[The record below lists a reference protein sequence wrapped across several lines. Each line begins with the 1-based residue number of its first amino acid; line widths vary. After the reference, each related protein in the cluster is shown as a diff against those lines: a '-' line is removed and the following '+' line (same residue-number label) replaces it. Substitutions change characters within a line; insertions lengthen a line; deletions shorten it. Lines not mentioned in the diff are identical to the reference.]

1 MAEEAKSG
9 ATPLEGDGKRILL
22 ILGTPK
28 SDGLCHALAEAYSNG
43 ARAQGHVVRQLRLG
57 ELQFDPILR
66 EGYGQHQALEPDLL
80 EAQRQIHW
88 AEHLVFVYPVWW
100 GGVPALLKG
109 FFDRTFLPG
118 FAFKYRNRSQLWDKL
133 LSGRTADL
141 LVTLDTPPWYFRW
154 IYGAPAHRQMVRT
167 ILGFCGIKTRRLSEF
182 APVRPSSEEQRQGW
196 LRRAERLGVRA

>member
-1 MAEEAKSG
+1 MVEETKSG

-28 SDGLCHALAEAYSNG
+28 RDSLCHALAEAYSSG
-43 ARAQGHVVRQLRLG
+43 ARGQGHVVRQLRLG

-66 EGYGQHQALEPDLL
+66 EGFGQQQTLEPDLL

-167 ILGFCGIKTRRLSEF
+167 ILGFCGIKTRRLTEF
-182 APVRPSSEEQRQGW
+182 APVRPSSEEQRQGG
-196 LRRAERLGVRA
+196 LRKAEGLGVRA

>member
-1 MAEEAKSG
+1 MVDEAKSG
-9 ATPLEGDGKRILL
+9 ATPLEGDGKRILM

-28 SDGLCHALAEAYSNG
+28 QDSLCHAIAEAYSNG
-43 ARAQGHVVRQLRLG
+43 ARGKGHVVRQIRLG
-57 ELQFDPILR
+57 DLQFDPILR
-66 EGYGQHQALEPDLL
+66 EGYGQNQALEPDLL

-100 GGVPALLKG
+100 GGIPALLKG

-133 LSGRTADL
+133 LTGRTADL

-167 ILGFCGIKTRRLSEF
+167 ILGFCGIKTRRLTEF

-196 LRRAERLGVRA
+196 LRKAESLGVRA

>member
-1 MAEEAKSG
+1 MTESKSG

-22 ILGTPK
+22 VLGTPK
-28 SDGLCHALAEAYSNG
+28 KDSLCHALAEAYSHG
-43 ARAQGHVVRQLRLG
+43 ARGKGHVVRQIKLG
-57 ELQFDPILR
+57 EMQFDPVLR
-66 EGYGQHQALEPDLL
+66 DGYEQSQNLEPDLL
-80 EAQRQIHW
+80 EAQRLIHW

-109 FFDRTFLPG
+109 FFDRVFLPG

-133 LSGRTADL
+133 LKGRSADL
-141 LVTLDTPPWYFRW
+141 LVTMDTPPWYFRW

-182 APVRPSSEEQRQGW
+182 APVRPSSEQQRQNW
-196 LRRAERLGVRA
+196 LRKAEALGAKA

>member
-1 MAEEAKSG
+1 MVEETKSG

-28 SDGLCHALAEAYSNG
+28 RDSLCHALAEAYSSG
-43 ARAQGHVVRQLRLG
+43 ARGQGHVVRQLRLG

-66 EGYGQHQALEPDLL
+66 EGFGQQQTLEPDLL

-167 ILGFCGIKTRRLSEF
+167 ILGFCGIKTRRLTEF

-196 LRRAERLGVRA
+196 LRKAEGLGVRA

>member
-1 MAEEAKSG
+1 MRR
-9 ATPLEGDGKRILL
+9 DFFKRI
-22 ILGTPK
+22 
-28 SDGLCHALAEAYSNG
+28 
-43 ARAQGHVVRQLRLG
+43 
-57 ELQFDPILR
+57 
-66 EGYGQHQALEPDLL
+66 GQQQTLEPDLL

-109 FFDRTFLPG
+109 SFDRTFLPG
-118 FAFKYRNRSQLWDKL
+118 FPFKYRNRSPLSDKL

-167 ILGFCGIKTRRLSEF
+167 ILGFCGIKTRRLTEF

-196 LRRAERLGVRA
+196 LRKADGLGVRA

>member
-1 MAEEAKSG
+1 MVEETKSG

-28 SDGLCHALAEAYSNG
+28 HDSFCHAIAEAYSSG
-43 ARAQGHVVRQLRLG
+43 ARGQGHVVRQLRLG

-66 EGYGQHQALEPDLL
+66 EGFGQQQTLEPDLL

-167 ILGFCGIKTRRLSEF
+167 ILGFCGIKTRRLTEF

-196 LRRAERLGVRA
+196 LRKAEGLGVRA

>member
-1 MAEEAKSG
+1 MVEETKSG
-9 ATPLEGDGKRILL
+9 ATPLEGDGKHILL

-28 SDGLCHALAEAYSNG
+28 RDSLCHALAEAYSSG
-43 ARAQGHVVRQLRLG
+43 ARGQGHVVRQLRLG

-66 EGYGQHQALEPDLL
+66 EGFGQQQTLEPDLL

-167 ILGFCGIKTRRLSEF
+167 ILGFCGIKTRRLTEF

-196 LRRAERLGVRA
+196 LRKAEGLGVRA

>member
-1 MAEEAKSG
+1 MSEETKSG
-9 ATPLEGDGKRILL
+9 ATPLEGDGKRILM

-28 SDGLCHALAEAYSNG
+28 NNSFCHALGEAYAQG
-43 ARAQGHVVRQLRLG
+43 ARSKGHVVRQLKLG
-57 ELQFDPILR
+57 EMTYDPVLR
-66 EGYGQHQALEPDLL
+66 EGYEHSQQLEPDLL

-100 GGVPALLKG
+100 GGIPALLKG

-141 LVTLDTPPWYFRW
+141 LVTMDTPPWYFRW
-154 IYGAPAHRQMVRT
+154 IYGAPGHRQMTRT
-167 ILGFCGIKTRRLSEF
+167 ILGFSGIKTRRLAEF
-182 APVRPSSEEQRQGW
+182 APVRPSSEEQRQSW
-196 LRRAERLGVRA
+196 LRRAEALGVRA

>member
-1 MAEEAKSG
+1 MTEAKSG
-9 ATPLEGDGKRILL
+9 ATPIEGDGKRILM

-28 SDGLCHALAEAYSNG
+28 TASLCSALGEAYAQG
-43 ARAQGHVVRQLRLG
+43 ARDKGHVVRQLKLG
-57 ELQFDPILR
+57 EMSFDPILR
-66 EGYGQHQALEPDLL
+66 GGYEHSQILEPDLL

-100 GGVPALLKG
+100 GGIPALLKG

-141 LVTLDTPPWYFRW
+141 LVTMDTPPWYFRW
-154 IYGAPAHRQMVRT
+154 IYGAPAHRQMIRT
-167 ILGFCGIKTRRLSEF
+167 ILGFSGIKTRRLSEF
-182 APVRPSSEEQRQGW
+182 APVRPSSEAQRQNW
-196 LRRAERLGVRA
+196 LRRAESLGSRA

>member
-1 MAEEAKSG
+1 MTEETKSG

-28 SDGLCHALAEAYSNG
+28 RDSLCHALAEAYSSG
-43 ARAQGHVVRQLRLG
+43 ARGQGHVVRQLRLG

-66 EGYGQHQALEPDLL
+66 EGFGQQQTLEPDLL

-167 ILGFCGIKTRRLSEF
+167 ILGFCGIKTRRLTEF

-196 LRRAERLGVRA
+196 LRKAEGLGVRA

>member
-28 SDGLCHALAEAYSNG
+28 HDSLCQALAEAYTQG
-43 ARAQGHVVRQLRLG
+43 ARGEGHIVHQLRLG

-66 EGYGQHQALEPDLL
+66 EGYGQNQALEPDLL

-133 LSGRTADL
+133 LTGRTADL

-167 ILGFCGIKTRRLSEF
+167 ILGFCGIRTRRLAEF

-196 LRRAERLGVRA
+196 LRKAERLGVRA

>member
-1 MAEEAKSG
+1 MVEEAKSG

-133 LSGRTADL
+133 LSGRTADM

>member
-1 MAEEAKSG
+1 MLEETKSG
-9 ATPLEGDGKRILL
+9 ATPLEGDGKRILM

-28 SDGLCHALAEAYSNG
+28 RDSLCHALAEAYSHG
-43 ARAQGHVVRQLRLG
+43 ARGEGHVVRQLKLG
-57 ELQFDPILR
+57 EMQFDPILR
-66 EGYGQHQALEPDLL
+66 DGYTQGQALEPDLL

-109 FFDRTFLPG
+109 FFDRVFLPG

-154 IYGAPAHRQMVRT
+154 IYGAPAHRQMTRT
-167 ILGFCGIKTRRLSEF
+167 ILGFSGIKTRRLSEF
-182 APVRPSSEEQRQGW
+182 APVRPSSEEQRQSW
-196 LRRAERLGVRA
+196 LRRAEQLGVKA

>member
-1 MAEEAKSG
+1 MAEEVKSG
-9 ATPLEGDGKRILL
+9 ATPLEGDGKRILM

-28 SDGLCHALAEAYSNG
+28 HDSLCHAIAEAYTSG
-43 ARAQGHVVRQLRLG
+43 ARGKGHVVRQIRLG

-66 EGYGQHQALEPDLL
+66 EGYGQNQALEPDLL
-80 EAQRQIHW
+80 EAQRHIHW

-133 LSGRTADL
+133 LTGRTADL

-154 IYGAPAHRQMVRT
+154 VYGAPAHRQMVRT
-167 ILGFCGIKTRRLSEF
+167 ILGFCGIKTRRLTEF
-182 APVRPSSEEQRQGW
+182 APVRSSSEEQRQNW
-196 LRRAERLGVRA
+196 LRKAESLGVRA

>member
-1 MAEEAKSG
+1 MVEETKSG

-28 SDGLCHALAEAYSNG
+28 RDSLCHALAEAYSSG
-43 ARAQGHVVRQLRLG
+43 ARGQGHVVRQLRLG

-66 EGYGQHQALEPDLL
+66 EGLGQQQTLEPDLL

-167 ILGFCGIKTRRLSEF
+167 ILGFCGIKTRRLTEF

-196 LRRAERLGVRA
+196 LRKAEGLGVRA

>member
-1 MAEEAKSG
+1 M
-9 ATPLEGDGKRILL
+9 R
-22 ILGTPK
+22 
-28 SDGLCHALAEAYSNG
+28 G
-43 ARAQGHVVRQLRLG
+43 ARGRGHVVRQLKLG

-66 EGYGQHQALEPDLL
+66 EGYGQNQALEPDLL

-133 LSGRTADL
+133 LSGRSADL

-154 IYGAPAHRQMVRT
+154 VYGAPAHRQMVRT
-167 ILGFCGIKTRRLSEF
+167 ILGFCGIKTRRLAEF
-182 APVRPSSEEQRQGW
+182 APVRPSSEEQRQRW
-196 LRRAERLGVRA
+196 LRTAEGLGSKA